1 MLVHAPRVVPGP
13 PHARRGV
20 DVAFWVL
27 FAAAAV
33 VFALDATA
41 TIHVLGVRPE
51 AVEMNPIARWS
62 MGSHPV
68 APYALKAVIVL
79 ICGAVAATLRAMG
92 ERGAAGAV
100 VGLMAL
106 FGIIGIATGLR
117 VLAA

>member
-1 MLVHAPRVVPGP
+1 MLIHAPRAVPVPRVTRRVVD
-13 PHARRGV
+13 A
-20 DVAFWVL
+20 AFWAM

-51 AVEMNPIARWS
+51 AVEMNPLARWTLD
-62 MGSHPV
+62 SHPV
-68 APYALKAVIVL
+68 APYALKAAIVL

-92 ERGAAGAV
+92 ERRAAGAV
-100 VGLMAL
+100 VGLMAMS
-106 FGIIGIATGLR
+106 GMIGIATGLQ